1 MWKNVSIEL
10 NGLARALG
18 ISFLLALVSAV
29 VVYYTNISEEIFALL
44 AQLILA
50 GGVFAGAAYVAR
62 VRATRGLIRGLNF
75 GVMVF
80 ILMLIITV
88 AINPGLLGLKSSLY
102 NLMLCLAS
110 GALGGILG
118 ISLSSSS

>member
-1 MWKNVSIEL
+1 MWKNLSIEL
-10 NGLARALG
+10 NGLARTIL
-18 ISFLLALVSAV
+18 ISLLLAVVSAV
-29 VVYYTNISEEIFALL
+29 VVYYTNISEQIFALL

-50 GGVFAGAAYVAR
+50 GGVFAGAVYVAR
-62 VRATRGLIRGLNF
+62 VRATRGLVRGLNF

-80 ILMLIITV
+80 ILMLIATV
-88 AINPGLLGLKSSLY
+88 AINPGLLSLKSSLY

-118 ISLSSSS
+118 IGLSSNS

>member
-1 MWKNVSIEL
+1 MWKNLSIEL
-10 NGLARALG
+10 NGLARTIL
-18 ISFLLALVSAV
+18 ISLLLAVVSAV
-29 VVYYTNISEEIFALL
+29 LVYYTNISEQIFALL

-50 GGVFAGAAYVAR
+50 GGVFAGAVYVAR
-62 VRATRGLIRGLNF
+62 ARATRGLVRGLNF

-80 ILMLIITV
+80 ILMLIATV
-88 AINPGLLGLKSSLY
+88 AINPGLLSLKSSLY

-118 ISLSSSS
+118 IGLSSNS